1 MGKVRDFTGQRF
13 GRLVAQYYKLV
24 PNEKTGKNDT
34 FWHCLCDCGNEVD
47 VRRGDLQQEKT
58 VSCGCYN
65 REQSS
70 KALKEDLVGQRF
82 GRLIVVEDT
91 HKRKFGSVIWK
102 CLCDCGNAT
111 EVMATSLK
119 NGSTQSCGCLHHDI
133 VSDYMSLD
141 ITGQEFGKL
150 TAICAT
156 SQTKHGSIVWKCKCD
171 CGNITYVSVRDLRSG
186 NNQSCGCMKSRGE
199 QKIESIL
206 QHHNIGYKRE
216 YTFSDF
222 PNRRFDFYLP
232 CCQVCIEY
240 DGSQH
245 FDENNPYYSEE
256 GIKRDREKD
265 EYCES
270 HSIALIRIPYTDYQK
285 VSMEYIV
292 ERVKGDIN
300 E

>member
-47 VRRGDLQQEKT
+47 VRRGDLQQKRT

-65 REQSS
+65 REQTS

-82 GRLIVVEDT
+82 GRLMVIEDT
-91 HKRKFGSVIWK
+91 YKRKFGSVIWK
-102 CLCDCGNAT
+102 CLCDCGKIT
-111 EVMATSLK
+111 EVMATNLK

-133 VSDYMSLD
+133 VSSYMSID
-141 ITGQEFGKL
+141 IAGQKFGKL
-150 TAICAT
+150 TAICST
-156 SQTKHGSIVWKCKCD
+156 DQVKHGSVVWKCKCD
-171 CGNITYVSVRDLRSG
+171 CGNIAYVSVRDLRSG
-186 NNQSCGCMKSRGE
+186 NNQSCGCMRSKGE
-199 QKIESIL
+199 QKIESIF
-206 QHHNIGYKRE
+206 QQYNIGYKRE
-216 YTFSDF
+216 YVFSDF

-232 CCQVCIEY
+232 CCHACIEY

-245 FDENNPYYSEE
+245 FDKNNPYYSEE

-265 EYCES
+265 KYCAN
-270 HSIALIRIPYTDYQK
+270 HSIILIRIPYTDYPK
-285 VSMEYIV
+285 VSMEYILK
-292 ERVKGDIN
+292 RVKGDIN